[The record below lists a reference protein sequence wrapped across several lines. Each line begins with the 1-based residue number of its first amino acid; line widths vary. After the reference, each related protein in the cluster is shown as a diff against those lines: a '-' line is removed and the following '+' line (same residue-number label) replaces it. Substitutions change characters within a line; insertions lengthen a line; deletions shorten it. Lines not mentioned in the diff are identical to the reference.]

1 MTIYPHPAAETV
13 TAGLSLRA
21 ALAGLPVIG
30 RDEPIAR
37 EAVAAD
43 FAERYSGVPA
53 VGLARPEPAVLYTG
67 VLPDAAGPADAT
79 DPPAGPVPPVP
90 SGRPVPPVLLGLYG
104 DEDRV
109 RGWLPGLP
117 RHTTPRS
124 AAALVAAGLPP
135 VRTDTAPCQQVVAG
149 EVDLRELPVLTATP
163 RDAGPYLTAA
173 LVHAGDA
180 ATGGSALSA
189 HRMLVIG
196 RDRLTVWM
204 VPGRRLGQLH
214 QEAVARG
221 ERLPVT
227 VNIGVPPAAMI
238 ASAINSRFLPTGS
251 DKLTVAGGL
260 AGAPV
265 GLVPALTQPGATALA
280 ESEIVLE
287 GFLDGTLA
295 DEALPGSPPDGSLPE
310 FLGYDGRARSGLPVL
325 TVTGVTTRR
334 DPLYQA
340 VIGPG
345 REQSHILGA
354 AGALSVALSL
364 PSAPALHVHDLHFSP
379 AGGGMLLL
387 AVAVR
392 KESAEGDRA
401 LAALAEEVVR
411 RHPFVKTVLFTDDD
425 VRIRSAE
432 ELLWALTT
440 RANLGADCVELPGHP
455 PVPMDPSQ
463 TAEWAGERGGPP
475 EAPARTFVDATTP
488 YRLRTRTERSFRSAQ
503 S

>member
-1 MTIYPHPAAETV
+1 MVTTEPGTASDTATGAA
-13 TAGLSLRA
+13 GRSLRA
-21 ALAGLPVIG
+21 ALAELPVLT

-37 EAVAAD
+37 DAVAAD

-53 VGLARPEPAVLYTG
+53 VGVARPEPAVLYTAP
-67 VLPDAAGPADAT
+67 V
-79 DPPAGPVPPVP
+79 PAG
-90 SGRPVPPVLLGLYG
+90 PPVLLGLYG
-104 DEDRV
+104 DEDRL

-117 RHTTPRS
+117 ERTTPRS
-124 AAALVAAGLPP
+124 AAALLAAGLPP
-135 VRTDTAPCQQVVAG
+135 VRVAAAPCQDVVAG
-149 EVDLRELPVLTATP
+149 EVDLRELPVLTTTP

-180 ATGGSALSA
+180 GTGESALSS

-204 VPGRRLGQLH
+204 VPGRRLGELY
-214 QEAVARG
+214 ERAVARG

-227 VNIGVPPAAMI
+227 VNLGVPPAAMI
-238 ASAINSRFLPTGS
+238 ASALNSRFLPDGT

-260 AGAPV
+260 AGAPLT
-265 GLVPALTQPGATALA
+265 LVPARTQPGAAALA

-287 GFLDGTLA
+287 GYLDGTLA
-295 DEALPGSPPDGSLPE
+295 DEALPGAAPAGSLPE
-310 FLGYDGRARSGLPVL
+310 FLGYDGRARSGLPVI

-345 REQSHILGA
+345 REQSHILGV

-364 PSAPALHVHDLHFSP
+364 PSAPGLHVRDLHYSP

-392 KESAEGDRA
+392 KDSAEADLALPA
-401 LAALAEEVVR
+401 LADEVVR
-411 RHPFVKTVLFTDDD
+411 RHPFVKSVLFTDDD

-440 RANLGADCVELPGHP
+440 RANLGADCRELPGHP

-463 TAEWAGERGGPP
+463 TADWARARSGTP
-475 EAPARTFVDATTP
+475 EVPARTYIDATTP
-488 YRLRTRTERSFRSAQ
+488 YRLRAHTRRSFRPPRA
-503 S
+503 